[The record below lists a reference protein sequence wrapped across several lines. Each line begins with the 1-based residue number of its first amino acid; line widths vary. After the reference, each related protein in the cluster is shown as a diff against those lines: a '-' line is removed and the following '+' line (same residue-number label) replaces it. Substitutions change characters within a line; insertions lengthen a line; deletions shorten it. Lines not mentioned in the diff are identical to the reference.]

1 MKVFKNILLILLN
14 ITCIIVFVI
23 SSIHISAYP
32 KSKTSTPYDLNAR
45 AAVVID
51 CKTKRIL
58 FDKNAREIMPMA
70 STTKILTSLV
80 SIKYGNIDNKFKI
93 SSQASSIRGSKV
105 GYKKG
110 EEISL
115 RELIYGLMF
124 KSGNDAAIAIA
135 EGIAGSVEG
144 FCTLMNEYAKEIGI
158 LDSHFESPH
167 GLDSQNHYSTA
178 YDLAIL
184 TSKTKQIDFFNE
196 LSKTKQYSDKGFSR
210 SYQNINKILYMVPE
224 ATGTKTGYTGQ
235 AGKCLVS
242 SFNMGGDNEIIVVV
256 LNCTPRWKSSEWL
269 YNYAKEHYDFKKV
282 LSANDVVIEHTL
294 ENGTKIEGIIKE
306 DIVVP
311 IKKECEPTIEVVL
324 NEGVKDGEVDKLD
337 TLEHLGTVKVFEN
350 DEQIFIAPILNK
362 NYKTM

>member
-1 MKVFKNILLILLN
+1 MNLFLRKYFKFLVCISVIFTFSLHIL
-14 ITCIIVFVI
+14 CF
-23 SSIHISAYP
+23 A
-32 KSKTSTPYDLNAR
+32 KESKLEKNYDLNAH

-51 CKTKRIL
+51 SKTQRIL
-58 FDKNAREIMPMA
+58 FDKNARQILPMA

-80 SIKYGNIDNKFKI
+80 ALKYGNLDKKFTI
-93 SSQASSIRGSKV
+93 SAQASSVRGAKV

-110 EEISL
+110 EEIFL
-115 RELIYGLMF
+115 KELLYGLMF

-135 EGIAGSVEG
+135 EGIAGSVEE
-144 FCTLMNEYAKEIGI
+144 FCKLMNEYAKEIGI

-184 TSKTKQIDFFNE
+184 TSKTKQINFFNE
-196 LSKTKQYSDKGFSR
+196 LSRTKQYSDTGFSR

-242 SFNMGGDNEIIVVV
+242 SFDMGNNNEIIVVV

-269 YNYAKEHYDFKKV
+269 YRYAKENFDFKK
-282 LSANDVVIEHTL
+282 LFSKNDLIIDENL
-294 ENGTKIEGIIKE
+294 ENGTKIQGFIDE
-306 DIVVP
+306 DIIIPISKNLKENVV
-311 IKKECEPTIEVVL
+311 ITL
-324 NEGVKDGEVDKLD
+324 NENIKNSTPEEIQ
-337 TLEHLGTVKVFEN
+337 TFEHLGTIKVFEN
-350 DEQIFIAPILNK
+350 ENQIYISPILNK
-362 NYKTM
+362 NYKAE

>member
-1 MKVFKNILLILLN
+1 MNLLIKIFSKILVSTLLISN
-14 ITCIIVFVI
+14 LHIV
-23 SSIHISAYP
+23 AYSQT
-32 KSKTSTPYDLNAR
+32 KKEKPYDLNAR

-51 CKTKRIL
+51 SKTNRIL

-80 SIKYGNIDNKFKI
+80 ALKYGNLDKKFKI
-93 SSQASSIRGSKV
+93 SSQASSVRGSKV
-105 GYKKG
+105 GYKKD

-115 RELIYGLMF
+115 RELLYGLMF

-135 EGIAGSVEG
+135 EGIAGSVDE
-144 FCTLMNEYAKEIGI
+144 FCKLMNEYAKEIGI
-158 LDSHFESPH
+158 FDSHFESPH

-196 LSKTKQYSDKGFSR
+196 LSKTKQYSDTGFSR
-210 SYQNINKILYMVPE
+210 SYQNINKILYMVPQ

-242 SFNMGGDNEIIVVV
+242 SFNMGENNEIIVVV

-269 YNYAKEHYDFKKV
+269 YNRTKENFEFKKIF
-282 LSANDVVIEHTL
+282 SSNDIVINESL
-294 ENGTKIEGIIKE
+294 ENGLKIEGFVE
-306 DIVVP
+306 DDIVVP
-311 IKKECEPTIEVVL
+311 ITKGGEANTVITL
-324 NEGVKDGEVDKLD
+324 NENVKNSDPKEIEN
-337 TLEHLGTVKVFEN
+337 LEHLGTLKVFEN
-350 DEQIFIAPILNK
+350 NEQIYIVPILNK
-362 NYKTM
+362 NYKSM